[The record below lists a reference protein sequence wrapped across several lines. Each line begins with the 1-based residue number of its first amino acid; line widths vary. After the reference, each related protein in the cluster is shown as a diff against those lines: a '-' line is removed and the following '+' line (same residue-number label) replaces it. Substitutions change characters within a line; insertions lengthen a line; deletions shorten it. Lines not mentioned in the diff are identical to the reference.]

1 MEKQEIPTLF
11 DEEQE
16 LLQTNEKESNSQE
29 NNINSERDFQKEF
42 DEVANKAKDL
52 EKDFAFGSAN
62 HQEHIEKENI
72 KDIENSDFYK
82 NDAYDKVEQFIYY
95 EEQVNKELDENLKRQ
110 KEVQEELKRQNNANT
125 NQQENEEVN
134 KFTKENI
141 NPKDK
146 EDLEK
151 ELRNLKIR
159 EKEIQNDLNEKR
171 RESTNDLV
179 KTLNAKDINELI
191 TLLVKIYQRR
201 KEKKVIKERLKD
213 NKESQTL
220 NKEELKA
227 LLKLEQ
233 IAKDLSTLVKKEEN
247 KELLMQVSGDIVKTR
262 KESKDNVIDINQN
275 KELSKDFSKLMDSFK
290 KTNDIK
296 KQEEILNKFENLY
309 EKMQKHNP
317 TFKDT
322 HQEQSKKIDEFLN
335 KYVKNKE
342 HTKTQSILKKT
353 VNTFGRAM

>member
-1 MEKQEIPTLF
+1 M
-11 DEEQE
+11 
-16 LLQTNEKESNSQE
+16 
-29 NNINSERDFQKEF
+29 
-42 DEVANKAKDL
+42 
-52 EKDFAFGSAN
+52 
-62 HQEHIEKENI
+62 
-72 KDIENSDFYK
+72 
-82 NDAYDKVEQFIYY
+82 
-95 EEQVNKELDENLKRQ
+95 
-110 KEVQEELKRQNNANT
+110 
-125 NQQENEEVN
+125 
-134 KFTKENI
+134 
-141 NPKDK
+141 
-146 EDLEK
+146 
-151 ELRNLKIR
+151 
-159 EKEIQNDLNEKR
+159 NEKR

-290 KTNDIK
+290 KTNNIK
-296 KQEEILNKFENLY
+296 KQEDILNKFENLY

-342 HTKTQSILKKT
+342 HTKIQSILKKT